1 MLDTEKDSS
10 ADVSMKALYKRLR
23 TIGLTRP
30 IVRNTLLPD
39 WWCDEFEEREGAV
52 FEAAAYV
59 ARHTGLPFDR
69 LIDETQELSL
79 IQGSGLCFKKRQG
92 TDENALAI
100 ASCVAEQ
107 VAKLVTYACRPDYQS
122 VAGFSAQ
129 AIRAEILSKYQWVT
143 LEGLLD
149 FCWDHGLPV
158 VHLNNLPK
166 GKAINKFDGIAGVFE
181 GRPAIATGKNHHS
194 WAWMAFIVAH
204 ELGHIVSS
212 HVEEGHPLVDER
224 IAPSEDDDQQEK
236 DADRFAVE
244 LIYGKDDV
252 NYMRP
257 GFVTSGDLLGYAI
270 KQAEIDI
277 VNPASIV
284 LNHGWYKKNAASTKK
299 SKKIVWAVSQ
309 KAITELEEGTV
320 SAIKL
325 INSYLQQ
332 GLDWDLL
339 SDDNCEYVE
348 RIVGLNAGLH

>member
-1 MLDTEKDSS
+1 
-10 ADVSMKALYKRLR
+10 MKALYKRLR

-79 IQGSGLCFKKRQG
+79 TQASGVCFKKRQG

-122 VAGFSAQ
+122 VAGLSAQ
-129 AIRAEILSKYQWVT
+129 AIRAEILSKHRWVT
-143 LEGLLD
+143 LQGLLD

-158 VHLNNLPK
+158 AHLSNLPTGNGNK
-166 GKAINKFDGIAGVFE
+166 KFDGIAGIFE
-181 GRPAIATGKNHHS
+181 GRPAIATGKNHKS
-194 WAWMAFIVAH
+194 WAWMAFVVAH
-204 ELGHIVSS
+204 ELGHIVSG
-212 HVEEGHPLVDER
+212 HVREGQWLVDEQ

-236 DADRFAVE
+236 DADRFALE
-244 LIYGKDDV
+244 LIYGKDNV
-252 NYMRP
+252 NYMQP
-257 GFVTSGDLLGYAI
+257 GFVTSDDLVAYAI
-270 KQAEIDI
+270 KQAKRDI

-284 LNHGWYKKNAASTKK
+284 LNHGWYKKNAAPTKK
-299 SKKIVWAVSQ
+299 KQEIAWGVAQ
-309 KAITELEEGTV
+309 KAINELEEGSV
-320 SAIKL
+320 SSIEL
-325 INSYLQQ
+325 IHSYLEN

-348 RIVGLNAGLH
+348 RIVGLDAGLH